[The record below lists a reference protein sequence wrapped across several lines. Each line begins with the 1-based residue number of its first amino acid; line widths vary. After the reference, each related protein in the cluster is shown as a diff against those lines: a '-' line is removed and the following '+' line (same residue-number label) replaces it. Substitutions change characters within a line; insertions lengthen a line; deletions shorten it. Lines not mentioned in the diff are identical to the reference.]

1 VRHAADDGVL
11 ASRLSAVEAALQDVL
26 RSEPMAGPL
35 DHAVADL
42 ARRVTTWEPTL
53 AELERRTDAAV
64 DTVGDDEPLRAEF
77 ELDSLDFLSF
87 VETLSTQTG
96 IRIDEAD
103 YPRLTTMRSCV
114 AFLTSPA

>member
-1 VRHAADDGVL
+1 MTQQPPTDP
-11 ASRLSAVEAALQDVL
+11 EARA
-26 RSEPMAGPL
+26 
-35 DHAVADL
+35 AVAY
-42 ARRVTTWEPTL
+42 AIRRIVP
-53 AELERRTDAAV
+53 DAAV